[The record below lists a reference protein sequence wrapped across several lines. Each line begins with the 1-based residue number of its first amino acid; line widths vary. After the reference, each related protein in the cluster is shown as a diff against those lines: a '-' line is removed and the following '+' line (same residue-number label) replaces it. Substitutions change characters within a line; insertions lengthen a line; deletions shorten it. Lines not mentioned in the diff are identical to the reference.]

1 MKVKPGGESAAVI
14 EKINDLLDPGSF
26 MEMGEHVTAR
36 YTEFYHP
43 ESVQESD
50 GVVTGYGTVGGRL
63 VFIFAQN
70 SEVMGGTFGE
80 QHGRKIIDIYEHAL
94 KAKAPVIGLL
104 DCAGFRIEEGLDGIN
119 PLDCSFELARKAGVT
134 AAVVSPG
141 SANAVA
147 GQIYAVKTAGKRI
160 DKMSM
165 GQVGIKF
172 SLGENPKMTYNDRD
186 ETPVTR
192 MAIAAVIREA
202 LFKARRYGQDI
213 EKARDEDGDMPEYD
227 IKCEALLPLLDG
239 KIKAHFHCHRA
250 DDIFT
255 AIRIASEFSLDYTLV
270 HCTDGYLIA
279 DELAQEKASAVIGPV
294 ICDRCKPE
302 MASLSPENAAV
313 LAKNGVKVAVCTD
326 HSEVPIEYLPLS
338 VGICMKN
345 GLPFNDALLSVTR
358 NAAEIAGI
366 AERVGSV
373 EVGKDADL
381 VMFSSEP
388 FEVMSS
394 PDMVMINGEIIGV

>member
-1 MKVKPGGESAAVI
+1 MKIVNAKIYTCDEAFTVIDNGFVEVENGRITAVGECA
-14 EKINDLLDPGSF
+14 PGSKGDIDAQGKSLF
-26 MEMGEHVTAR
+26 PGFIDCHTHLGLTTSGVGFEGEDLN
-36 YTEFYHP
+36 
-43 ESVQESD
+43 ESVDSCTPQL
-50 GVVTGYGTVGGRL
+50 R
-63 VFIFAQN
+63 
-70 SEVMGGTFGE
+70 
-80 QHGRKIIDIYEHAL
+80 II
-94 KAKAPVIGLL
+94 
-104 DCAGFRIEEGLDGIN
+104 DGIN
-119 PLDCSFELARKAGVT
+119 PLDYSFELARKAGVT

-147 GQIYAVKTAGKRI
+147 GQIFAIKTTGKRI

-165 GQVGIKF
+165 GEVGIKF

-202 LFKARRYGQDI
+202 LFKAKRYGDDVD
-213 EKARDEDGDMPEYD
+213 KALSEDSDMPEYD
-227 IKCEALLPLLDG
+227 IKSEALLPLLDR

-255 AIRIASEFSLDYTLV
+255 AVRIAAEFDLDYTLV

-279 DELAQEKASAVIGPV
+279 DELAEEKCSAVIGPV

-302 MASLSPENAAV
+302 MASLSPENAAI
-313 LAKNGVKVAVCTD
+313 LAKCGVKVAVCTD

-338 VGICMKN
+338 VGICRKH
-345 GLPFNDALLSVTR
+345 GLSFEDALLSVTR

-366 AERVGSV
+366 ADRVGSV

-381 VMFSSEP
+381 TLFEGDP

-394 PDMVMINGEIIGV
+394 PSLVMINGEVIG

>member
-1 MKVKPGGESAAVI
+1 MKIVNAEIYVCDKDFTVIRNGFVEVEGSKITAVGECAPNSSGDIDAKGKKLFPGFIDCHTHLGLTTGGVGFEGE
-14 EKINDLLDPGSF
+14 DLN
-26 MEMGEHVTAR
+26 
-36 YTEFYHP
+36 
-43 ESVQESD
+43 ESVDACTPQL
-50 GVVTGYGTVGGRL
+50 R
-63 VFIFAQN
+63 
-70 SEVMGGTFGE
+70 
-80 QHGRKIIDIYEHAL
+80 II
-94 KAKAPVIGLL
+94 
-104 DCAGFRIEEGLDGIN
+104 DGIN
-119 PLDCSFELARKAGVT
+119 PLDISFELARKAGVT

-147 GQIYAVKTAGKRI
+147 GQIYAIKTAGKRI

-165 GQVGIKF
+165 GEVGIKL

-202 LFKARRYGQDI
+202 LYKAKRYGEDI
-213 EKARDEDGDMPEYD
+213 AKAQTEDGDMPEYD
-227 IKCEALLPLLDG
+227 IKSEALLPLLDRR
-239 KIKAHFHCHRA
+239 IKAHFHCHRA

-255 AIRIASEFSLDYTLV
+255 AIRIANEFGLDYTLV

-326 HSEVPIEYLPLS
+326 HSEIPIEYLPLS

-345 GLPFNDALLSVTR
+345 GLPFEDALLSVTR

-366 AERVGSV
+366 ADRAGSI
-373 EVGKDADL
+373 EAGKDADL
-381 VMFSSEP
+381 TLFEGNP

-394 PDMVMINGEIIGV
+394 PALVMIGGEIV

>member
-1 MKVKPGGESAAVI
+1 MKIVNAKIYTCDEAFTVIDNGFVEVENGRITAVGECA
-14 EKINDLLDPGSF
+14 PGSKGDIDAQGKSLF
-26 MEMGEHVTAR
+26 PGFIDCHTHLGLTTSGVGLEGEDLN
-36 YTEFYHP
+36 
-43 ESVQESD
+43 ESVDSCTPQL
-50 GVVTGYGTVGGRL
+50 R
-63 VFIFAQN
+63 
-70 SEVMGGTFGE
+70 
-80 QHGRKIIDIYEHAL
+80 II
-94 KAKAPVIGLL
+94 
-104 DCAGFRIEEGLDGIN
+104 DGIN
-119 PLDCSFELARKAGVT
+119 PLDYSFELARKAGVT

-147 GQIYAVKTAGKRI
+147 GQIFAIKTTGKRI

-165 GQVGIKF
+165 GEVGIKF

-202 LFKARRYGQDI
+202 LFKAKRYGDDVD
-213 EKARDEDGDMPEYD
+213 KALSEDSDMPEYD
-227 IKCEALLPLLDG
+227 IKSEALLPLLDR

-255 AIRIASEFSLDYTLV
+255 AVRIAAEFDLDYTLV

-279 DELAQEKASAVIGPV
+279 DELAEEKCSAVIGPV

-302 MASLSPENAAV
+302 MASLSPENAAI
-313 LAKNGVKVAVCTD
+313 LAKCGVKVAVCTD

-338 VGICMKN
+338 VGICRKH
-345 GLPFNDALLSVTR
+345 GLSFEDALLSVTR

-366 AERVGSV
+366 ADRVGSV

-381 VMFSSEP
+381 TLFEGDP

-394 PDMVMINGEIIGV
+394 PSLVMINGEVIG

>member
-1 MKVKPGGESAAVI
+1 MKIVNAKIYTCDKAFTVIDNGFVEVENGKITAVGECA
-14 EKINDLLDPGSF
+14 PGSKGDIDAQGKSLF
-26 MEMGEHVTAR
+26 PGFIDCHTHLGLTTSGVGFEGEDLN
-36 YTEFYHP
+36 
-43 ESVQESD
+43 ESVDSCTPQL
-50 GVVTGYGTVGGRL
+50 R
-63 VFIFAQN
+63 
-70 SEVMGGTFGE
+70 
-80 QHGRKIIDIYEHAL
+80 II
-94 KAKAPVIGLL
+94 
-104 DCAGFRIEEGLDGIN
+104 DGIN
-119 PLDCSFELARKAGVT
+119 PLDYSFELARKAGVT

-147 GQIYAVKTAGKRI
+147 GQIFAIKTTGKRI

-165 GQVGIKF
+165 GEVGIKF

-202 LFKARRYGQDI
+202 LFKAKRYGDDVD
-213 EKARDEDGDMPEYD
+213 KALSEDSDMPEYD
-227 IKCEALLPLLDG
+227 IKCEALLPLLDR

-255 AIRIASEFSLDYTLV
+255 AVRIAAEFDLDYTLV

-279 DELAQEKASAVIGPV
+279 DELAEEKCSAVIGPV

-302 MASLSPENAAV
+302 MASLSPENAAI
-313 LAKNGVKVAVCTD
+313 LAKCGVKVAVCTD

-338 VGICMKN
+338 VGICRKH
-345 GLPFNDALLSVTR
+345 GLSFKDALLSVTR
-358 NAAEIAGI
+358 HAAEIAGI
-366 AERVGSV
+366 ADRVGSI
-373 EVGKDADL
+373 EAGKDADL
-381 VMFSSEP
+381 VLFAGDP

-394 PDMVMINGEIIGV
+394 PEMVMIGGERIEL

>member
-1 MKVKPGGESAAVI
+1 MKIVNAEIYTCDKDFTVIGNGFVEVKDGKIVDVGACAPDSKGDIDAEGKKLFPGFIDCHTHLGLTTGGVGFEGE
-14 EKINDLLDPGSF
+14 DLN
-26 MEMGEHVTAR
+26 
-36 YTEFYHP
+36 
-43 ESVQESD
+43 ESVDACTPQL
-50 GVVTGYGTVGGRL
+50 R
-63 VFIFAQN
+63 
-70 SEVMGGTFGE
+70 
-80 QHGRKIIDIYEHAL
+80 II
-94 KAKAPVIGLL
+94 
-104 DCAGFRIEEGLDGIN
+104 DGIN

-192 MAIAAVIREA
+192 MAIAAVIR
-202 LFKARRYGQDI
+202 
-213 EKARDEDGDMPEYD
+213 
-227 IKCEALLPLLDG
+227 EALLPLLDG

>member
-1 MKVKPGGESAAVI
+1 MKIINAKIYTCDEAFTVIDNGFVEVENGRITAVGECAHGSKGDIDAQGKSLFPGFIDCHTHLGLTTSGVGFEGE
-14 EKINDLLDPGSF
+14 DLN
-26 MEMGEHVTAR
+26 
-36 YTEFYHP
+36 
-43 ESVQESD
+43 ESVDSCTPQL
-50 GVVTGYGTVGGRL
+50 R
-63 VFIFAQN
+63 
-70 SEVMGGTFGE
+70 
-80 QHGRKIIDIYEHAL
+80 II
-94 KAKAPVIGLL
+94 
-104 DCAGFRIEEGLDGIN
+104 DGIN
-119 PLDCSFELARKAGVT
+119 PLDYSFELARKAGVT

-147 GQIYAVKTAGKRI
+147 GQIFAIKTTGKRI

-202 LFKARRYGQDI
+202 LFKAKRYGDDVD
-213 EKARDEDGDMPEYD
+213 KALSEDSDMPEYD
-227 IKCEALLPLLDG
+227 IKCEALLPLLDR

-255 AIRIASEFSLDYTLV
+255 AVRIAAEFDLDYTLV

-279 DELAQEKASAVIGPV
+279 DELAEEKCSAVIGPV

-302 MASLSPENAAV
+302 MASLSPENAAI
-313 LAKNGVKVAVCTD
+313 LAKCGVKVAVCTD

-338 VGICMKN
+338 VGICRKH
-345 GLPFNDALLSVTR
+345 GLSFEDALLSVTR

-366 AERVGSV
+366 ADRVGSV

-381 VMFSSEP
+381 TLFEGDP

-394 PDMVMINGEIIGV
+394 PSLVMINGEVIS

>member
-1 MKVKPGGESAAVI
+1 MKIVNAKIYTCDEAFTVIDNGFVEVENGRITAVGECAPDSKGDIDAQGKSLFPGFIDCHTHLGLTTSGVGFEGE
-14 EKINDLLDPGSF
+14 DLN
-26 MEMGEHVTAR
+26 
-36 YTEFYHP
+36 
-43 ESVQESD
+43 ESVDSCTPQL
-50 GVVTGYGTVGGRL
+50 R
-63 VFIFAQN
+63 
-70 SEVMGGTFGE
+70 
-80 QHGRKIIDIYEHAL
+80 II
-94 KAKAPVIGLL
+94 
-104 DCAGFRIEEGLDGIN
+104 DGIN
-119 PLDCSFELARKAGVT
+119 PLDYSLELARKAGVT

-147 GQIYAVKTAGKRI
+147 GQIFAIKTTGKRI

-165 GQVGIKF
+165 GEVGIKF

-202 LFKARRYGQDI
+202 LFKAKRYGDDVD
-213 EKARDEDGDMPEYD
+213 KALSEGSDMPEYD
-227 IKCEALLPLLDG
+227 IKSEALLPLLDR

-255 AIRIASEFSLDYTLV
+255 AVRIAAEFDLDYTLV

-279 DELAQEKASAVIGPV
+279 DELAEEKCSAVIGPV

-302 MASLSPENAAV
+302 MASLSPENAAI
-313 LAKNGVKVAVCTD
+313 LAKCGVKVAVCTD

-338 VGICMKN
+338 VGICRKH
-345 GLPFNDALLSVTR
+345 GLSFEDALLSVTR

-366 AERVGSV
+366 ADRVGSV

-381 VMFSSEP
+381 TLFEGDP

-394 PDMVMINGEIIGV
+394 PSLVMINGEVIS

>member
-1 MKVKPGGESAAVI
+1 MIIYNAKIYTCDNNFTVI
-14 EKINDLLDPGSF
+14 ENGFAEVDNSKIKRVGKGS
-26 MEMGEHVTAR
+26 
-36 YTEFYHP
+36 P
-43 ESVQESD
+43 ESICESD
-50 GVVTGYGTVGGRL
+50 INAGGKSLFPGFIDSHTHLGLTTGGVG
-63 VFIFAQN
+63 F
-70 SEVMGGTFGE
+70 EGE
-80 QHGRKIIDIYEHAL
+80 DLNESVDACTPQLRII
-94 KAKAPVIGLL
+94 
-104 DCAGFRIEEGLDGIN
+104 DGIN
-119 PLDCSFELARKAGVT
+119 PLDYSFELSRKAGVT

-147 GQIYAVKTAGKRI
+147 GQIYAIKTAGKRI
-160 DKMSM
+160 DKMSL

-202 LFKARRYGQDI
+202 LFKAKRYSEDI
-213 EKARDEDGDMPEYD
+213 DKAQLDDGDMPEYD
-227 IKCEALLPLLDG
+227 IKSEALLPLLDRR
-239 KIKAHFHCHRA
+239 IKAHFHCHRA

-255 AIRIASEFSLDYTLV
+255 AIRIANEFSLDYVLV

-279 DELAQEKASAVIGPV
+279 DELAQEKCSTVIGPV

-302 MASLSPENAAV
+302 MASLSPENAAI
-313 LAKNGVKVAVCTD
+313 LSKSGVKVAVCTD

-338 VGICMKN
+338 VGICRKH
-345 GLPFNDALLSVTR
+345 GLSFKDALLSVTR

-366 AERVGSV
+366 ADRVGSI
-373 EVGKDADL
+373 ETGKDADL
-381 VMFSSEP
+381 VLFDGDP

-394 PDMVMINGEIIGV
+394 PSLVMINGEMIKL

>member
-1 MKVKPGGESAAVI
+1 MKIVNAKIYTCDEAFTVIDNGFVEVENGRITAVGECA
-14 EKINDLLDPGSF
+14 PGSKGDIDAQGKSLF
-26 MEMGEHVTAR
+26 PGFIDCHTHLGLTTSGVGFEGEDLN
-36 YTEFYHP
+36 
-43 ESVQESD
+43 ESVDSCTPQL
-50 GVVTGYGTVGGRL
+50 R
-63 VFIFAQN
+63 
-70 SEVMGGTFGE
+70 
-80 QHGRKIIDIYEHAL
+80 II
-94 KAKAPVIGLL
+94 
-104 DCAGFRIEEGLDGIN
+104 DGIN
-119 PLDCSFELARKAGVT
+119 PLDYSFELARKAGVT

-147 GQIYAVKTAGKRI
+147 GQIFAIKTSGKRI

-165 GQVGIKF
+165 GEVGIKF

-202 LFKARRYGQDI
+202 LLKAKRYSEDI
-213 EKARDEDGDMPEYD
+213 DKAQLDDGDMPEYD
-227 IKCEALLPLLDG
+227 IKSEALLPLLDQR
-239 KIKAHFHCHRA
+239 IKAHFHCHRA

-255 AIRIASEFSLDYTLV
+255 AIRIANEFSLDYVLV

-279 DELAQEKASAVIGPV
+279 DELAQEKCSTVIGPV

-302 MASLSPENAAV
+302 MASLSPENAAI
-313 LAKNGVKVAVCTD
+313 LSKSGVKVAVCTD

-338 VGICMKN
+338 VGICRKH
-345 GLPFNDALLSVTR
+345 GLSFKDAILSVTR

-366 AERVGSV
+366 ADRVGSI
-373 EVGKDADL
+373 ETGKDADL
-381 VMFSSEP
+381 VLFDGDP

-394 PDMVMINGEIIGV
+394 PSLVMINGEMIKL

>member
-1 MKVKPGGESAAVI
+1 MKIVNAKIYTCDKQFTVIDNGFVEVRNAKIVNVCECAPNSSGDIDAKGKKLFPGFIDCHTHLGLTTGGVGFEGE
-14 EKINDLLDPGSF
+14 DLN
-26 MEMGEHVTAR
+26 
-36 YTEFYHP
+36 
-43 ESVQESD
+43 ESVDACTPQL
-50 GVVTGYGTVGGRL
+50 R
-63 VFIFAQN
+63 
-70 SEVMGGTFGE
+70 
-80 QHGRKIIDIYEHAL
+80 II
-94 KAKAPVIGLL
+94 
-104 DCAGFRIEEGLDGIN
+104 DGIN
-119 PLDCSFELARKAGVT
+119 PLDISFELARKAGVT

-147 GQIYAVKTAGKRI
+147 GQIYAIKTAGKRI

-165 GQVGIKF
+165 GEVGIKL

-202 LFKARRYGQDI
+202 LYKAKRYGEDI
-213 EKARDEDGDMPEYD
+213 AKAQTEDGDMPEYD
-227 IKCEALLPLLDG
+227 IKSEALLPLLDRR
-239 KIKAHFHCHRA
+239 IKAHFHCHRA

-255 AIRIASEFSLDYTLV
+255 AIRIANEFGLDYTLV

-326 HSEVPIEYLPLS
+326 HSEIPIEYLPLS

-345 GLPFNDALLSVTR
+345 GLPFEDALLSVTR

-366 AERVGSV
+366 ANRVGSI
-373 EVGKDADL
+373 ETGKDADL
-381 VMFSSEP
+381 VMFSGEP

-394 PDMVMINGEIIGV
+394 PALVMIGGEEV

>member
-1 MKVKPGGESAAVI
+1 MKIVNAEIYTCDKDFTVIGNGFVEVKDGKIVDVGACAPDSKGDIDAEGKKLFPGFIDCHTHLGLTTGGVGFEGE
-14 EKINDLLDPGSF
+14 DLN
-26 MEMGEHVTAR
+26 
-36 YTEFYHP
+36 
-43 ESVQESD
+43 ESVDACTPQL
-50 GVVTGYGTVGGRL
+50 R
-63 VFIFAQN
+63 
-70 SEVMGGTFGE
+70 
-80 QHGRKIIDIYEHAL
+80 II
-94 KAKAPVIGLL
+94 
-104 DCAGFRIEEGLDGIN
+104 DGIN

-279 DELAQEKASAVIGPV
+279 DELAQERASAVIGPV

-381 VMFSSEP
+381 VMFSGEP

>member
-1 MKVKPGGESAAVI
+1 MKIVNAKIYTCDKQFTVI
-14 EKINDLLDPGSF
+14 ENGFVEVQDGKIVNVGECAPGSTGDIDAQGKSLF
-26 MEMGEHVTAR
+26 PGFIDSHTHLGLTTGGVGFEGEDLN
-36 YTEFYHP
+36 
-43 ESVQESD
+43 ESVDACTPQL
-50 GVVTGYGTVGGRL
+50 R
-63 VFIFAQN
+63 
-70 SEVMGGTFGE
+70 
-80 QHGRKIIDIYEHAL
+80 II
-94 KAKAPVIGLL
+94 
-104 DCAGFRIEEGLDGIN
+104 DGIN
-119 PLDCSFELARKAGVT
+119 PLDFSFELARKAGVT

-147 GQIYAVKTAGKRI
+147 GQIYAVKTAGKRV

-165 GQVGIKF
+165 GLVGIKF

-202 LFKARRYGQDI
+202 LYKARRYGEDVD
-213 EKARDEDGDMPEYD
+213 KALSEDGDLPEYD
-227 IKCEALLPLLDG
+227 IKCEALLPLLDR

-255 AIRIASEFSLDYTLV
+255 AVRIANEFSLDYVLV

-279 DELAQEKASAVIGPV
+279 DELAEENCTAVIGPV

-302 MASLSPENAAV
+302 MASLSPENAAL
-313 LAKNGVKVAVCTD
+313 LAKSGVKVAVCTD
-326 HSEVPIEYLPLS
+326 HSEVPIEYLPIS

-345 GLPFNDALLSVTR
+345 GLPFDDALLSVTR
-358 NAAEIAGI
+358 NAAEAAGI
-366 AERVGSV
+366 ADRVGSI
-373 EVGKDADL
+373 ETGKDADL
-381 VMFSSEP
+381 TLFDGNP

-394 PDMVMINGEIIGV
+394 PSMVMINGEIIS

>member
-1 MKVKPGGESAAVI
+1 MKIVNAKIYTCDKQFTVI
-14 EKINDLLDPGSF
+14 ENGFVEVENGKITAVGECALNSCGDIDAQGKSLFPGFIDSHTHLGLTTGGVGFEGEDLN
-26 MEMGEHVTAR
+26 
-36 YTEFYHP
+36 
-43 ESVQESD
+43 ESVDACTPQL
-50 GVVTGYGTVGGRL
+50 R
-63 VFIFAQN
+63 
-70 SEVMGGTFGE
+70 
-80 QHGRKIIDIYEHAL
+80 II
-94 KAKAPVIGLL
+94 
-104 DCAGFRIEEGLDGIN
+104 DGIN
-119 PLDCSFELARKAGVT
+119 PLDFSFELARKAGVT

-147 GQIYAVKTAGKRI
+147 GQIYAVKTAGKRV

-165 GQVGIKF
+165 GLVGIKF

-202 LFKARRYGQDI
+202 LYKARRYGEDI
-213 EKARDEDGDMPEYD
+213 DKALSEDSDMPEFD
-227 IKCEALLPLLDG
+227 IKSEALLPLLDRR
-239 KIKAHFHCHRA
+239 IKAHFHCHRA

-255 AIRIASEFSLDYTLV
+255 AVRIANEFSLDYVLV

-279 DELAQEKASAVIGPV
+279 DELAEENCTAVIGPV

-302 MASLSPENAAV
+302 MASLSPENAALLV
-313 LAKNGVKVAVCTD
+313 KSGVKVAVCTD

-345 GLPFNDALLSVTR
+345 GLPFDDALLSVTR
-358 NAAEIAGI
+358 NAAEAAGI
-366 AERVGSV
+366 ADRVGSV
-373 EVGKDADL
+373 EVGKDADITL
-381 VMFSSEP
+381 FDGNP

-394 PDMVMINGEIIGV
+394 PDMVMINGVVAE